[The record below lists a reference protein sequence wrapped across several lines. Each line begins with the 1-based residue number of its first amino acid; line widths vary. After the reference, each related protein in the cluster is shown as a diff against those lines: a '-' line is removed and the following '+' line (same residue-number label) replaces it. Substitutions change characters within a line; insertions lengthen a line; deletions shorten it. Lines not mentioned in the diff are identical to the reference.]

1 MKSRNSP
8 STIIKPEDKMIW
20 YYVIYQEYDKCNEAY
35 GIIINPFPDLASAT
49 KHVELHPDAQV
60 IKGVRLD
67 VIQKHLEI
75 IDSDKVTI

>member
-20 YYVIYQEYDKCNEAY
+20 YFVIYQEDDRTNESV
-35 GIIINPFPDLASAT
+35 GLIINPMPDLESAT
-49 KHVELHPDAQV
+49 KHIELHPDAQV

>member
-1 MKSRNSP
+1 M
-8 STIIKPEDKMIW
+8 
-20 YYVIYQEYDKCNEAY
+20 
-35 GIIINPFPDLASAT
+35 PDLESAT
-49 KHVELHPDAQV
+49 KHIELHPDAQV